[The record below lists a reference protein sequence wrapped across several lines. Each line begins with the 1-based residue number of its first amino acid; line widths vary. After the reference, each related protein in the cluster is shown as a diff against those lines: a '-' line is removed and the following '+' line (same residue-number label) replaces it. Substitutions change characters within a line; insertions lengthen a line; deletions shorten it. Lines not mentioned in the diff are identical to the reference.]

1 MFTNQKALNGV
12 RTTIAKRRMLR
23 VSYAYVRSCTP
34 YSLLCTKEES
44 TLVLLSLYFI
54 RAYAAYHRPQKKNTH
69 TLAYVQ
75 FLLYLCARILKLTI
89 RQTGRKMNGH
99 PGKKKRENEKR
110 AEICQD
116 ARLRE

>member
-1 MFTNQKALNGV
+1 MIFYL
-12 RTTIAKRRMLR
+12 AK
-23 VSYAYVRSCTP
+23 
-34 YSLLCTKEES
+34 K
-44 TLVLLSLYFI
+44 
-54 RAYAAYHRPQKKNTH
+54 HTH

-110 AEICQD
+110 AEIHQD

>member
-1 MFTNQKALNGV
+1 MILV
-12 RTTIAKRRMLR
+12 RTFGTIFG
-23 VSYAYVRSCTP
+23 
-34 YSLLCTKEES
+34 TKKKNIECI
-44 TLVLLSLYFI
+44 LFG
-54 RAYAAYHRPQKKNTH
+54 KKNTH

-89 RQTGRKMNGH
+89 RQTGRNMNGH

>member
-1 MFTNQKALNGV
+1 MTFYLA
-12 RTTIAKRRMLR
+12 
-23 VSYAYVRSCTP
+23 
-34 YSLLCTKEES
+34 
-44 TLVLLSLYFI
+44 
-54 RAYAAYHRPQKKNTH
+54 KKNTH

-89 RQTGRKMNGH
+89 RQTGRNMNGH

>member
-1 MFTNQKALNGV
+1 MVFEQLLQSGV
-12 RTTIAKRRMLR
+12 CYAYLMRMLGA
-23 VSYAYVRSCTP
+23 VLHTP
-34 YSLLCTKEES
+34 YSLLCTKEGS

>member
-1 MFTNQKALNGV
+1 MLYTIYTKVYTFYQQKNVKMSSICRICASICGLSPPIKH
-12 RTTIAKRRMLR
+12 RIII
-23 VSYAYVRSCTP
+23 
-34 YSLLCTKEES
+34 LL
-44 TLVLLSLYFI
+44 
-54 RAYAAYHRPQKKNTH
+54 HHKKNTH

-99 PGKKKRENEKR
+99 LEKKKRENEKR